1 MEKFRIPVIL
11 SSDNNQVN
19 AMAVVMTSAILS
31 AAEGTFYE
39 FICFLSDNVTDENR
53 NRLKACENISAGV
66 CSVTLV
72 DMAEHFK
79 DMGIRYNGKVGMVHS
94 VTTPA
99 LYRLKAPSVLS
110 HLDKVLYLDTDTM
123 VRKDLRELFET
134 PMDNAYIAGVP
145 VVWAQAKKHDRDRWL
160 RQSGIPGMDEYVNSG
175 VLLMNLKAM
184 REDGVEEKC
193 LALVGKKEFA
203 PLDPADQLIL
213 NYVCYGRIE
222 FVPCRY
228 NVTMSNMKEKD
239 KVKVFYSAKE
249 AREAFD
255 DPSVIHWTGAG
266 KPWKYYNVLLAHEW
280 WRCYHKSP
288 FKDVPLQRVSKP
300 GTVASWW
307 NLAKKALK
315 LK

>member
-1 MEKFRIPVIL
+1 MENVRIPVIL

-19 AMAVVMTSAILS
+19 AMAVVMTSAIET
-31 AAEGTFYE
+31 AAEGTFYD
-39 FICFLSDNVTDENR
+39 FYCFLSDNVTPENR
-53 NRLKACENISAGV
+53 DRLKACENIAKGT

-72 DMAEHFK
+72 DMAVHFK

-110 HLDKVLYLDTDTM
+110 QLDKVLYLDTDTM
-123 VRKDLRELFET
+123 VRKDLRDLFAT
-134 PMDNAYIAGVP
+134 PMDGCYIAGVP
-145 VVWAQAKKHDRDRWL
+145 VVWAQAKKHDRNRWL

-184 REDGVEEKC
+184 REDDIESKC

-213 NYVCYGRIE
+213 NYVCYGKIG

-228 NVTMSNMKEKD
+228 NVTMSNMKEAD

-249 AREAFD
+249 ARDAFD
-255 DPSVIHWTGAG
+255 DPAIIHWTGAG
-266 KPWKYYNVLLAHEW
+266 KPWKYYDVLLAHEW
-280 WRCYHKSP
+280 WRRYAQSS
-288 FKDVPLQRVSKP
+288 FKDVALNRVAKP
-300 GTVASWW
+300 GTLGRWW
-307 NLAKKALK
+307 GLFRKALK
-315 LK
+315 F

>member
-1 MEKFRIPVIL
+1 MEPFRIPVLL

-19 AMAVVMTSAILS
+19 AMAVVMTSAIET
-31 AAEGTFYE
+31 AGEGTFYD
-39 FICFLSDNVTDENR
+39 FYCFLSDDVTPENR
-53 NRLKACENISAGV
+53 NRLKDCEKIVAGA

-79 DMGIRYNGKVGMVHS
+79 GAIQYSGAVGMVHS

-99 LYRLKAPSVLS
+99 LYRLKAPSVLK

-123 VRKDLRELFET
+123 VRKDLRELFEI
-134 PMDNAYIAGVP
+134 PMGNAYIAGVP
-145 VVWAQAKKHDRDRWL
+145 VVWAQAKKHDRNRWL

-184 REDGVEEKC
+184 REEGIEGKC

-213 NYVCYGRIE
+213 NYVCYGRIA

-239 KVKVFYSAKE
+239 RVKVFFSARE

-255 DPSVIHWTGAG
+255 DPAVIHWTGAG
-266 KPWKYYNVLLAHEW
+266 KPWKYYDVLLAHEW
-280 WRCYHKSP
+280 WRRYLQSP
-288 FKDVPLQRVSKP
+288 FGDVALKRSAKP
-300 GTVASWW
+300 GKVATWW
-307 NLAKKALK
+307 NLARKALK